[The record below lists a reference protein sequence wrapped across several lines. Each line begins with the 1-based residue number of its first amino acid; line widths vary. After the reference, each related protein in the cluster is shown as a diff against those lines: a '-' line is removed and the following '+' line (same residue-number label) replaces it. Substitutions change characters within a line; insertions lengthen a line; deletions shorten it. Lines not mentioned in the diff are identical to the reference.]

1 VLRAMIEAAKADGQV
16 DATERQRLVAKAQ
29 EGGAD
34 PEAAAF
40 LEREL
45 ERPADP
51 DALAG
56 EVRDPVVAAQV
67 YAASLL
73 AIQVDTEEER
83 AYLRALAGKLGLQPA
98 VVAQLHQALG
108 APAA

>member
-1 VLRAMIEAAKADGQV
+1 MIDAAKADGRV
-16 DATERQRLVAKAQ
+16 DASERQRIVAKAQ

-45 ERPADP
+45 ARPADP
-51 DALAG
+51 DGLAT
-56 EVRDPVVAAQV
+56 EARDPVVAAQV

-73 AIQVDTEEER
+73 AIQVDTQEER
-83 AYLRALAGKLGLQPA
+83 DYLRVLAGKLGLEPA
-98 VVAQLHQALG
+98 VVAQLHAALG
-108 APAA
+108 APPVA